1 VDGQY
6 TPGPST
12 DPEVVVVGAASRDVA
27 LDDSRGWR
35 LGGGV
40 AYSALAAARLGLRT
54 AALVGVD
61 AEASAAGELGVL
73 RASGVDVR
81 RVVLERGPVFEN
93 IERPDGRLQI
103 CHGTSAPLPVAA
115 VPPEWRAAPNWIL
128 APVAGE
134 LSDACARVPSDAAT
148 VAVGWQGLLREL
160 APVEPV
166 RHVPPGPSAVVARA
180 DLVGVSRDDLDHDVR
195 LDALC
200 RLLRTGATLAI
211 TQGPHGGLAM
221 DIDASGPRRMRR
233 YPAVLPRTVVDPTGA
248 GDVFLTALL
257 AARWEARPAGRR
269 PRNGADLLLAA
280 TAASLVIEGPGL
292 AGVPSR
298 AAVGRRIADVVRGT
312 RRDDE

>member
-1 VDGQY
+1 MDGQY

-61 AEASAAGELGVL
+61 AEASLAAELGVL

-103 CHGTSAPLPVAA
+103 CHGTSAPLPIAA
-115 VPPEWRAAPNWIL
+115 VPPEWRDAPNWIL

-134 LSDACARVPSDAAT
+134 LSDAWARVPSNAAT

-160 APVEPV
+160 APGRPV

-180 DLVGVSRDDLDHDVR
+180 DLVGVSRDDLDREIR

-200 RLLRTGATLAI
+200 RLLRPGATLAI
-211 TQGPHGGLAM
+211 TQGPHGGLAI
-221 DIDASGPRRMRR
+221 DLDASGARRMRR

-280 TAASLVIEGPGL
+280 TAASLVIEGRGL

-298 AAVGRRIADVVRGT
+298 VAVGRRIADVVRGGGQH
-312 RRDDE
+312 DE